1 MEVALTMVRLR
12 WALTL
17 ATLRKSTWQTI
28 GYVLGIVFGIGALVG
43 VGALAWFLG
52 GPVFD
57 MAGHHIPAGWMYGV
71 LHVAVMYGSTFA
83 GFIILFIQLML
94 VGDGSTMAPHRFALY
109 GIPDRK
115 LQLGMLLG
123 GLSGLP
129 AICGTLALMLWSLA
143 YRWMSVGMVVMQL
156 IAAPLAII
164 TMMSLAKLVISAS
177 TTLVRSKRGKN
188 AFYLIAMIV
197 FIVLCQLPNII
208 DNPADSGSLYDF
220 PSLTDLS
227 VADALSWTPFGAAFQ
242 LPYDLLTG
250 NPLLFVARLAILAV
264 TWVVCFVG
272 CVWCLRHD
280 RVTAGAPE
288 RAAKVR
294 GIGAFGWMPDSTSGA
309 MSARLLTYLRRD
321 PRQILLFV
329 MPVLFV
335 ALFALQSRGVTIV
348 IWQGLIWGGW
358 MMQMTEGNGLAY
370 DGRGFTLEVLAGV
383 RGRDDRRSR
392 MRVFASINVIYMVVL
407 GLACFVLT
415 GDWRTADGLLL
426 GVTFICL
433 ALGVS
438 FSSIGVAEITNCS
451 LMYPVPSMD
460 KPFSTPQGRAVAQG
474 LFPFVQLFGCLIP
487 MLPTILVAIVLVVAD
502 MGGWLWVMAPV
513 GLANGVAAM
522 VIGSWLGG
530 KLLDARAIRV
540 VQTLD
545 SFASLQR

>member
-17 ATLRKSTWQTI
+17 ATLRKSPWQTI

-156 IAAPLAII
+156 IAAPLAI
-164 TMMSLAKLVISAS
+164 MSLAKLVISAS

-370 DGRGFTLEVLAGV
+370 DGRGFTMEVLDGV
-383 RGRDDRRSR
+383 RGWDDRRSR
-392 MRVFASINVIYMVVL
+392 MRVFASVNVIYMVVL
-407 GLACFVLT
+407 GLVCFVLT

-474 LFPFVQLFGCLIP
+474 LFPFVQPIWVAGYGSWRRSVSP
-487 MLPTILVAIVLVVAD
+487 MAWRPCSSVH
-502 MGGWLWVMAPV
+502 
-513 GLANGVAAM
+513 GLAVSCWMRARSVSSRRWIRSRRCSAEPVRAAP
-522 VIGSWLGG
+522 L
-530 KLLDARAIRV
+530 RR
-540 VQTLD
+540 
-545 SFASLQR
+545 

>member
-1 MEVALTMVRLR
+1 MEVVLTMVRLR

-208 DNPADSGSLYDF
+208 VNPADSGSLYDF

-264 TWVVCFVG
+264 TWVVCFV
-272 CVWCLRHD
+272 
-280 RVTAGAPE
+280 
-288 RAAKVR
+288 
-294 GIGAFGWMPDSTSGA
+294 
-309 MSARLLTYLRRD
+309 
-321 PRQILLFV
+321 
-329 MPVLFV
+329 
-335 ALFALQSRGVTIV
+335 
-348 IWQGLIWGGW
+348 
-358 MMQMTEGNGLAY
+358 
-370 DGRGFTLEVLAGV
+370 
-383 RGRDDRRSR
+383 RSEEH
-392 MRVFASINVIYMVVL
+392 
-407 GLACFVLT
+407 T
-415 GDWRTADGLLL
+415 
-426 GVTFICL
+426 
-433 ALGVS
+433 
-438 FSSIGVAEITNCS
+438 
-451 LMYPVPSMD
+451 
-460 KPFSTPQGRAVAQG
+460 
-474 LFPFVQLFGCLIP
+474 
-487 MLPTILVAIVLVVAD
+487 
-502 MGGWLWVMAPV
+502 
-513 GLANGVAAM
+513 
-522 VIGSWLGG
+522 
-530 KLLDARAIRV
+530 
-540 VQTLD
+540 
-545 SFASLQR
+545 

>member
-294 GIGAFGWMPDSTSGA
+294 GIGAFGWMPDST
-309 MSARLLTYLRRD
+309 LK
-321 PRQILLFV
+321 PR
-329 MPVLFV
+329 
-335 ALFALQSRGVTIV
+335 A
-348 IWQGLIWGGW
+348 
-358 MMQMTEGNGLAY
+358 
-370 DGRGFTLEVLAGV
+370 
-383 RGRDDRRSR
+383 
-392 MRVFASINVIYMVVL
+392 
-407 GLACFVLT
+407 
-415 GDWRTADGLLL
+415 
-426 GVTFICL
+426 
-433 ALGVS
+433 
-438 FSSIGVAEITNCS
+438 
-451 LMYPVPSMD
+451 
-460 KPFSTPQGRAVAQG
+460 QGRESRK
-474 LFPFVQLFGCLIP
+474 
-487 MLPTILVAIVLVVAD
+487 TRT
-502 MGGWLWVMAPV
+502 
-513 GLANGVAAM
+513 
-522 VIGSWLGG
+522 
-530 KLLDARAIRV
+530 KLTVTAFLRV
-540 VQTLD
+540 HLST
-545 SFASLQR
+545 SMP

>member
-335 ALFALQSRGVTIV
+335 ALFALQSRGITIV

-370 DGRGFTLEVLAGV
+370 DGRGFTMEVLAGV
-383 RGRDDRRSR
+383 RGWDDRRS
-392 MRVFASINVIYMVVL
+392 
-407 GLACFVLT
+407 AC
-415 GDWRTADGLLL
+415 G
-426 GVTFICL
+426 
-433 ALGVS
+433 
-438 FSSIGVAEITNCS
+438 CS
-451 LMYPVPSMD
+451 RPS
-460 KPFSTPQGRAVAQG
+460 T
-474 LFPFVQLFGCLIP
+474 
-487 MLPTILVAIVLVVAD
+487 
-502 MGGWLWVMAPV
+502 
-513 GLANGVAAM
+513 
-522 VIGSWLGG
+522 
-530 KLLDARAIRV
+530 
-540 VQTLD
+540 
-545 SFASLQR
+545 

>member
-1 MEVALTMVRLR
+1 
-12 WALTL
+12 
-17 ATLRKSTWQTI
+17 
-28 GYVLGIVFGIGALVG
+28 
-43 VGALAWFLG
+43 
-52 GPVFD
+52 
-57 MAGHHIPAGWMYGV
+57 MYGV

-335 ALFALQSRGVTIV
+335 ALFALQSRGITIV

-383 RGRDDRRSR
+383 RGWDDRRSR

>member
-28 GYVLGIVFGIGALVG
+28 GYVLGIIFGIGALVG

-177 TTLVRSKRGKN
+177 TTLVRSKHGKN

-250 NPLLFVARLAILAV
+250 NPFLFVARLAILAV
-264 TWVVCFVG
+264 T
-272 CVWCLRHD
+272 
-280 RVTAGAPE
+280 
-288 RAAKVR
+288 
-294 GIGAFGWMPDSTSGA
+294 
-309 MSARLLTYLRRD
+309 
-321 PRQILLFV
+321 
-329 MPVLFV
+329 
-335 ALFALQSRGVTIV
+335 
-348 IWQGLIWGGW
+348 
-358 MMQMTEGNGLAY
+358 
-370 DGRGFTLEVLAGV
+370 
-383 RGRDDRRSR
+383 
-392 MRVFASINVIYMVVL
+392 
-407 GLACFVLT
+407 
-415 GDWRTADGLLL
+415 
-426 GVTFICL
+426 
-433 ALGVS
+433 
-438 FSSIGVAEITNCS
+438 
-451 LMYPVPSMD
+451 
-460 KPFSTPQGRAVAQG
+460 
-474 LFPFVQLFGCLIP
+474 
-487 MLPTILVAIVLVVAD
+487 
-502 MGGWLWVMAPV
+502 
-513 GLANGVAAM
+513 
-522 VIGSWLGG
+522 
-530 KLLDARAIRV
+530 
-540 VQTLD
+540 
-545 SFASLQR
+545 

>member
-1 MEVALTMVRLR
+1 MEVVLTMVRLR

-28 GYVLGIVFGIGALVG
+28 GYVLG
-43 VGALAWFLG
+43 
-52 GPVFD
+52 PVFD
-57 MAGHHIPAGWMYGV
+57 MAGHHILAGWMYGV

-335 ALFALQSRGVTIV
+335 ALFALQSRGITIV

-370 DGRGFTLEVLAGV
+370 DGRGFTMEVLAGV
-383 RGRDDRRSR
+383 RGWDDRRSR

-502 MGGWLWVMAPV
+502 MGGWLWVMAPI